1 MYTYYAN
8 VYNQNMLCVCKHMVH
23 QQPWMF
29 LQAPGVVII
38 YPSEESVVA
47 LFRCVVHLDG
57 GCLGCDPLKR
67 TEIPSS
73 YMKGV
78 GELTLKVDGRVLV
91 AFQSNFVGKN
101 EQE

>member
-1 MYTYYAN
+1 
-8 VYNQNMLCVCKHMVH
+8 MVH

-57 GCLGCDPLKR
+57 GFLGCDPLQAR
-67 TEIPSS
+67 NPLEDT
-73 YMKGV
+73 
-78 GELTLKVDGRVLV
+78 
-91 AFQSNFVGKN
+91 
-101 EQE
+101 